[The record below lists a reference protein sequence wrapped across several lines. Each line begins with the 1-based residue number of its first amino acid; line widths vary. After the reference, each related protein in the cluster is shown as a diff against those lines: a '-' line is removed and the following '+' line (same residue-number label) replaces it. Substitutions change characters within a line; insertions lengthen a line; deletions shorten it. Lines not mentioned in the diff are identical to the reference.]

1 MSSSDTLCLPI
12 PAPDVISGGKPKPD
26 VVLASVLL
34 LRLTDR
40 TAAEVTMWNWFT
52 CHVSARHEYG
62 VSCERGAIF
71 LRCVHC
77 GRRSS
82 GWSVD
87 AGTTAPRLAQARAE
101 RRADEARTASI
112 RTPKPVPGE
121 APGLALSAVE
131 GPAMNAAET
140 LALSGVEGPGPGAAV
155 RRFEPRAQS
164 ASRAATAKH
173 PVVAVAPAVPARIL
187 AFPPRAPQE
196 RPAA

>member
-1 MSSSDTLCLPI
+1 MSSSDTRCLPI

-26 VVLASVLL
+26 LVLASVLL

-87 AGTTAPRLAQARAE
+87 AGRTAPRLAQARAE
-101 RRADEARTASI
+101 RRADEARTAVI

-140 LALSGVEGPGPGAAV
+140 LARGADV
-155 RRFEPRAQS
+155 RRFEPPARS
-164 ASRAATAKH
+164 ASRAATAKN

-187 AFPPRAPQE
+187 AFPPRAPRE

>member
-52 CHVSARHEYG
+52 CHMSARHEYG

-140 LALSGVEGPGPGAAV
+140 LARGADV
-155 RRFEPRAQS
+155 RRFEPPARS
-164 ASRAATAKH
+164 ASRAATAKN

-187 AFPPRAPQE
+187 AFPPRAPRE

>member
-26 VVLASVLL
+26 LVLASVLL

-71 LRCVHC
+71 LRCIHC

-87 AGTTAPRLAQARAE
+87 AGRTAPRLAQARAE
-101 RRADEARTASI
+101 RRADEARTAVI

-121 APGLALSAVE
+121 PT

-140 LALSGVEGPGPGAAV
+140 LARGADV
-155 RRFEPRAQS
+155 RRFEPPARS
-164 ASRAATAKH
+164 ASRAATARN

-187 AFPPRAPQE
+187 AFPPRAPRE